1 LPISRF
7 LRVLGVVRGAKAQDP
22 KAQDPKAQNAIAQ
35 NAIAQRAK
43 AQKREAQHAKASL
56 RKRLR
61 DKRQEFKQTRKAAQP
76 LAWEWTEK
84 VEWKKGKKTLQQE
97 IFQLEKE
104 LRAAKEERGKNEGPQ
119 TGALPDFLVIG
130 IKKGGTSFLYHLLSQ
145 HPCVEPAA
153 SKELHFFDYLFEE
166 GVEWYRRC
174 FPVPRRKDG
183 RRTITGEATPY
194 LDWRGAPEK
203 VAGVVPQVRLIALLR
218 DPVDRAYSEYQMVAR
233 KGHETRTFEEVVEA
247 ERKAWPR
254 AEVGH
259 AAEREDHGGLVHA
272 DSGYLYRSVYV
283 DHLLRWSTFFS
294 REQMLVLKSEDLF
307 ERPRETLKLVL
318 DFLDL
323 PDWEPEASQLVG
335 RRNKGEYEQEMN
347 PSTRRRLEEYFEPHN
362 RRLYD
367 FLGRDL
373 GW

>member
-1 LPISRF
+1 MPFSRF
-7 LRVLGVVRGAKAQDP
+7 LRVLGVVRGS
-22 KAQDPKAQNAIAQ
+22 KAQNAEAQ
-35 NAIAQRAK
+35 NA
-43 AQKREAQHAKASL
+43 EAQDAEAQDAEAAL

-61 DKRQEFKQTRKAAQP
+61 DKKKEFKQRRKETQP
-76 LAWEWTEK
+76 PAWEWTEK
-84 VEWKKGKKTLQQE
+84 GEWKKRKKTLQQE

-104 LRAAKEERGKNEGPQ
+104 LRAAKEEPGKNEGPQ

-153 SKELHFFDYLFEE
+153 SKELHYFDYLFEE

-194 LDWRGAPEK
+194 LDWLGAPEK

-218 DPVDRAYSEYQMVAR
+218 DPVDRAYSEYQMVVR
-233 KGHETRTFEEVVEA
+233 KGRETRTFEEVVEA

-254 AEVGH
+254 A
-259 AAEREDHGGLVHA
+259 A
-272 DSGYLYRSVYV
+272 DSGYLYRGVYV
-283 DHLLRWSTFFS
+283 DHLLRWSTFFA

-323 PDWEPEASQLVG
+323 PDWEPEASQLVS
-335 RRNKGEYEQEMN
+335 RRNKGEYEQKMD

-362 RRLYD
+362 QRLYD
-367 FLGRDL
+367 YLGVDF

>member
-1 LPISRF
+1 M
-7 LRVLGVVRGAKAQDP
+7 AQH
-22 KAQDPKAQNAIAQ
+22 
-35 NAIAQRAK
+35 AK
-43 AQKREAQHAKASL
+43 AQKREAQRAKASL

-194 LDWRGAPEK
+194 LDWHGAPEK

-218 DPVDRAYSEYQMVAR
+218 NPVERTYSDYQQVAR
-233 KGHETRTFEEVVEA
+233 KGRETRTFEEAIEA
-247 ERKAWPR
+247 EIGRPLGAKNEALEHEDR
-254 AEVGH
+254 VDVGH
-259 AAEREDHGGLVHA
+259 AAEREDHGGLVRA
-272 DSGYLYRSVYV
+272 DKGYLYRSVYV
-283 DHLLRWSTFFS
+283 DHLLRWSAYFS
-294 REQMLVLKSEDLF
+294 REQMLMLKSEDLF